1 MNIAIC
7 DDNRSICADISNL
20 IRRQIND
27 AEIFIFDT
35 KDALLNAKAD
45 FDIFLLDIKAVD
57 GIEIAKII
65 RRREEIFNSKKSI
78 LIFVT
83 GYREYAAE
91 AFDVNAF
98 HYLVKP
104 IDAEKFSKVL
114 SQAVAE
120 IKNIESQAEKFLLV
134 KVDGTFKKIY
144 LRDILYI
151 ESRNKKV
158 AVHTTL
164 ETFEVYGKMDA
175 YEIALADNFFR
186 CHRCYIVN
194 LEKISAYSADEIE
207 LITGDKIFIAAKKY
221 SDFVKN
227 FLRYAQS
234 GGLVNV

>member
-7 DDNRSICADISNL
+7 DDSPSICADISDL
-20 IRRQIND
+20 IRRRLPD
-27 AEIFIFDT
+27 AKIFIFNT
-35 KDALLNAKAD
+35 KESLLKASID
-45 FDIFLLDIKAVD
+45 FDIFFLDVKAVD

-65 RRREEIFNSKKSI
+65 RRRSELLNAPKSI

-83 GYREYAAE
+83 GYREYAAA

-98 HYLVKP
+98 HYLIKP

-114 SQAVAE
+114 SQAVTE
-120 IKNIESQAEKFLLV
+120 IKTVQSHAEKFLLI
-134 KVDGTFKKIY
+134 KVDGAFKKIY

-158 AVHTTL
+158 AVHTT
-164 ETFEVYGKMDA
+164 FEIFEIYGKMDA
-175 YEIALADNFFR
+175 YEIALAENFFR

-194 LEKISAYSADEIE
+194 LEKISSYTADTIE
-207 LITGDKIFIAAKKY
+207 LTSGEKIFIAAKKY
-221 SDFVKN
+221 SDFVKS
-227 FLRYAQS
+227 FLRYAKS

>member
-7 DDNRSICADISNL
+7 DDNPTICADISNL

-120 IKNIESQAEKFLLV
+120 IKNIESQAERFLLI

-194 LEKISAYSADEIE
+194 FEKISAYSADTIE
-207 LITGDKIFIAAKKY
+207 LISGDKIFIAAKKY